1 MNYGWYGD
9 QDVMAA
15 VTHLQTRDDVRPGR
29 FAVLGESMGGVNRL
43 TELFMGL
50 LTTAPAPPALARSE
64 TATAPRPILLIVAGG
79 VPDEVSAG
87 RHQQATAAAASPPGN
102 VAL

>member
-43 TELFMGL
+43 TELFM
-50 LTTAPAPPALARSE
+50 AC
-64 TATAPRPILLIVAGG
+64 
-79 VPDEVSAG
+79 
-87 RHQQATAAAASPPGN
+87 
-102 VAL
+102 